1 MTKDIYFLIDQT
13 KHCHLCIEGSFEI
26 ALTVP
31 FRSIYNL
38 DTLIAHASLRIPDS
52 VLEKGEL
59 SDDWWPLSGQEGD
72 GKEGMLHLILS
83 MQKIQ
88 PVS

>member
-1 MTKDIYFLIDQT
+1 MTNDIYFFFDKT
-13 KHCHLCIEGSFEI
+13 KHCHLCMEGH
-26 ALTVP
+26 LTVLI
-31 FRSIYNL
+31 RSIYNS

-52 VLEKGEL
+52 VLDKGEL